1 MGLMR
6 DKVVVITG
14 AGRGIG
20 RSHALRFAAEGAKVV
35 VNDLGVEV
43 ESGPAGSGIT
53 QPSGGRDT
61 SVADTVVAE
70 IRARGGEALANRAD
84 LSTFAGGAELIGAAI
99 AEYGRVDS
107 LINNAGTMTIMMLGE
122 IDEQKLVDELKVH
135 VVGYVGTVQA
145 VWPHM
150 VQQGGGTIV
159 NTSSG
164 FGGSGPGLTAY
175 MAAKS
180 GVFSI
185 TRDIALEGAPHG
197 IRCNALT
204 PSARTRMS
212 TPYWGEDQTR
222 HWDPDWAST
231 LALFLASDQ
240 SEGITGRQL
249 HIAPGNAIR
258 EMYTEDHVLTN
269 DEDWT
274 PQTLAARIHE
284 LLRREPV
291 APGLRLPPLLQTPAS
306 T

>member
-1 MGLMR
+1 MGLM
-6 DKVVVITG
+6 DGKVVVITG

-43 ESGPAGSGIT
+43 ESGPSGSGIT
-53 QPSGGRDT
+53 QPSARRDV
-61 SVADTVVAE
+61 SVADGVVAE
-70 IRARGGEALANRAD
+70 IRARGGEAIANRVD
-84 LSTFAGGAELIGAAI
+84 VSTFAGGQELIDAAVG
-99 AEYGRVDS
+99 EYGRIDS
-107 LINNAGTMTIMMLGE
+107 LINNAGTMTIMMFGE
-122 IDEQKLVDELKVH
+122 IDEQKLIDELKVH
-135 VVGYVGTVQA
+135 VVGYVGTAQA
-145 VWPHM
+145 AWPHL
-150 VQQGGGTIV
+150 VRQGGGTIV

-185 TRDIALEGAPHG
+185 TRDMALEGAPHG

-212 TPYWGEDQTR
+212 TPYWGDDQTL

-231 LALFLASDQ
+231 LALFLASEQ

-249 HIAPGNAIR
+249 HIAPGTTVR
-258 EMYTEDHVLTN
+258 EMYTDDHVLVH
-269 DEDWT
+269 DENWT
-274 PQTLAARIHE
+274 PRTLAARIHE
-284 LLRREPV
+284 LLKPEPL
-291 APGLRLPPLLQTPAS
+291 APALRLPPLLSTP
-306 T
+306 TPK